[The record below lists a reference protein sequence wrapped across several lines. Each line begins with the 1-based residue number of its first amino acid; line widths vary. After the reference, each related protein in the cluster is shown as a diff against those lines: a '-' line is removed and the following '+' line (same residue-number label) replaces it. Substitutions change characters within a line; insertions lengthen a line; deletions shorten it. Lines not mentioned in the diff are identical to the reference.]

1 LIKRVLVVSGGGPAL
16 KPCPRSGARSSVA
29 LAVADLNPMYLSPNF
44 EWHVGDWDLRGTW
57 YDEILDSFK
66 KRYSSA

>member
-1 LIKRVLVVSGGGPAL
+1 
-16 KPCPRSGARSSVA
+16 VA